1 MQAFYAQKQE
11 EMFRKAR
18 EQMEKEMKEN
28 PDGMNQR
35 NAHYDQALYAQQQSA
50 RFQVLENE
58 VNLKASVLTKEYMRT
73 LPAET

>member
-1 MQAFYAQKQE
+1 MI
-11 EMFRKAR
+11 RKAR

-28 PDGMNQR
+28 PDSMNQR
-35 NAHYDQALYAQQQSA
+35 NAHCDQVLYAQQQNA